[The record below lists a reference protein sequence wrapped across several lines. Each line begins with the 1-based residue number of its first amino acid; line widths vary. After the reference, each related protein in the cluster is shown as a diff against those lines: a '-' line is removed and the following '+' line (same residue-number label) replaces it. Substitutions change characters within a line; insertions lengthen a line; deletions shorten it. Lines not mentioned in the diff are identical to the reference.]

1 MPEPLLALLAIVGIL
16 APVGLALW
24 ALARS
29 SQRSLEE
36 LQGGG
41 KPAPAGEPRDS
52 DQGPTEPEP
61 DEADEGPDPEGAV
74 PLLEAWFAWID
85 LPTLEDL
92 QRGDPRPSPRDAR
105 AWALASP
112 TSALPLLV
120 RALEALGL
128 EPPARPTRDDHL
140 FIPAAKVGEA
150 GRLYAQALARRAD
163 LAAALDRLAAEGG
176 GKSPGL
182 EGLEAALRGA
192 PPAGDSP
199 ALDVAWLLRTLE
211 QRCAAAPAGESLLLL
226 VRPASCREL
235 IRLIQGAPPPEKPP
249 ARAWTLELQLARGR
263 VTDQGHEGG
272 PDPSKLREAV
282 HAVTTSVF
290 FPSTRQ
296 SLFLLA
302 GSLGRAGLLF
312 PLAEASRNGMLF
324 LIPASEVLQAQAAL
338 SAANEG
344 QRELF
349 VKTLLEVERED
360 LKKNPGTPS
369 QEAAVRAALEADRL
383 PREAGG
389 AVEAAGALKTLLAA
403 TREAIRHGDD
413 LVLLHRRCDLSAE

>member
-1 MPEPLLALLAIVGIL
+1 MPEPLLALLAILGIL

-36 LQGGG
+36 LQQGGP
-41 KPAPAGEPRDS
+41 KAAPAGEQGDS
-52 DQGPTEPEP
+52 GEGPTEPEP
-61 DEADEGPDPEGAV
+61 EADEGPDPGDAV
-74 PLLEAWFAWID
+74 PLLEAWFAWLD
-85 LPTLEDL
+85 VPTLEEL
-92 QRGDPRPSPRDAR
+92 QRGDSRPSPRDAR
-105 AWALASP
+105 AWALAGP

-128 EPPARPTRDDHL
+128 ELPARPTKDDHL
-140 FIPAAKVGEA
+140 FIPAARVAEA
-150 GRLYAQALARRAD
+150 GRLCAKALERRAD
-163 LAAALDRLAAEGG
+163 LAAALDRLASEGG

-199 ALDVAWLLRTLE
+199 ALDVAWLLRAFE

-226 VRPASCREL
+226 VRHASCREL
-235 IRLIQGAPPPEKPP
+235 MRVIQGAPPPEKPP
-249 ARAWTLELQLARGR
+249 SRTWTLELQLARGR
-263 VTDQGHEGG
+263 VTDQDHDGG

-296 SLFLLA
+296 TLFLLA

-324 LIPASEVLQAQAAL
+324 LIPASEVLKAQAAL
-338 SAANEG
+338 SAASEG

-360 LKKNPGTPS
+360 LKQNPGTPS
-369 QEAAVRAALEADRL
+369 QEAAVRAALDADRL
-383 PREAGG
+383 PREAGA

-413 LVLLHRRCDLSAE
+413 LVLLHRRCDLSTE